1 VNRAPRIL
9 VFALATGLTASL
21 AFIASWFGLHEVF
34 RHAPGAPPLAALLL
48 AAALPLGW
56 LGTWAIGS
64 RGPVAGALGVAA
76 VASMIFWGA
85 LHELQEPLIHA
96 HPRWCGTGRMME
108 EMAVPP
114 AMLAAGTLGGLV
126 AALLLWRAAGRLDGA
141 VRALATATTTFAALA
156 LAASLVRA
164 ARAPETDGYVEAQ
177 PIVATVRAASGQ
189 PERVRVEAQHG
200 SMGMTHEDVDVYDD
214 PVEGLLL
221 RRTCQAGRCGVSLV
235 AADTPR
241 AEAKLDDHDVTEG
254 TLLEVRRDVGHALW
268 LVHGQG
274 TRAYRVPGLRRVDV
288 GVRDVAGSLSPPRAW
303 LASAA
308 VGLGLALG
316 GLALRRRVARR
327 RAAIAAGREGVLE
340 ASGLV
345 KLAGDEH
352 PVRAAA
358 GQALDEGP
366 VVVLPGALAAG
377 GVYRGDAA
385 RAGAQV
391 VCGVREDLLAAA
403 DARLARLDALVFA
416 AAALTAAPLAAAAA
430 VGIVV

>member
-1 VNRAPRIL
+1 MNRAPRIL

-21 AFIASWFGLHEVF
+21 AFVAAFVGGHELW
-34 RHAPGAPPLAALLL
+34 RDAPAAPPLAALLL
-48 AAALPLGW
+48 VAALPLGW
-56 LGTWAIGS
+56 LGSWAIGP
-64 RGPVAGALGVAA
+64 RGPIAGALAVAA
-76 VASMIFWGA
+76 VAPMIFLGA
-85 LHELQEPLIHA
+85 LHELGELLVHA
-96 HPRWCGTGRMME
+96 HPVRCGTPRAML
-108 EMAVPP
+108 EMSVPP
-114 AMLAAGTLGGLV
+114 AMMVAGGLGGLV

-164 ARAPETDGYVEAQ
+164 GQAPETDAYVDAQ
-177 PIVATVRAASGQ
+177 PLVAQVRAASGQ
-189 PERVRVEAQHG
+189 AQRVQIEVPRG
-200 SMGMTHEDVDVYDD
+200 SMAPRPQEVDVYDD
-214 PVEGLLL
+214 PIDSLLL
-221 RRTCQAGRCGVSLV
+221 RRTCDMARCGVALV
-235 AADTPR
+235 PAGTP
-241 AEAKLDDHDVTEG
+241 ATEARLDDHDVAEG
-254 TLLEVRRDVGHALW
+254 ALLEVRRDAGHALW
-268 LVHGQG
+268 LVRGEG